1 MRGLLAAMI
10 VTVLLVA
17 ACDQADEP
25 ELTTTSTTDATTTTV
40 APTTT
45 TVAPTTTTS
54 GGDSAGGQIIDDYDV
69 VVRSTSDDGPVL
81 WIVVPEAP
89 YTDVDL
95 EQFVSRLV
103 EEEAGVWEIHV
114 FDDPAALE
122 AGRIE
127 EGDRTDEEA
136 ELVDAHYLVSLTE
149 GVVLDYHGPYEDSP
163 GFVLGS

>member
-1 MRGLLAAMI
+1 MRVLLTALI

-25 ELTTTSTTDATTTTV
+25 ELTTTSTTDATTTTI

-45 TVAPTTTTS
+45 TMAPTTSTVDGES
-54 GGDSAGGQIIDDYDV
+54 SDGRIIDDYDV
-69 VVRSTSDDGPVL
+69 VVRSEGDDGPVL
-81 WIVVPEAP
+81 WVVVPEAD

-103 EEEAGVWEIHV
+103 EEEPGVWEIHV

-122 AGRIE
+122 AGRID
-127 EGDRTDEEA
+127 EGDRTEEET
-136 ELVDAHYLVSLTE
+136 ELLDAHYLVSLTE